1 MSVLPPPPPPGWYPD
16 PNPTPSYR
24 WWSGGSWTAYTWPG
38 GAQAA
43 GGQGG
48 VAQGSYAQGSYAQ
61 GGYAQLPGEGATR
74 PRRRTKWLGR
84 WGGWLIVAGSAAV
97 WLWLFGLSLLF
108 EALDPNAGAGA
119 PAVLSPYLLVTG
131 SGTAAAAIFYTMA
144 YKLRPEDRLSVPRL
158 VAVSLIGGSAATL
171 LVLPIEGLIDIAA
184 GGTFEHPSFA
194 VLASAGLVEELVKM
208 LCAVLLCLRLP
219 VKNARIGLFVGGA
232 VGLGFSF
239 VENLGYLQQ
248 SYVLGHSTGAGI
260 GLFLTTTAGR
270 ELSGPFLHPV
280 FSALLGA
287 AVFGAARG
295 GRFRLTIGVVL
306 AYLGVAA
313 AHGLFDVLQ
322 WAATA
327 RVFGAASGIIVLL
340 LSLVF
345 VLGSGLTWLLVVRRI
360 RRTAAARASAA
371 TPTAVGAG

>member
-16 PNPTPSYR
+16 PTPAPSYR

-43 GGQGG
+43 GAAQGPAGAQTAG
-48 VAQGSYAQGSYAQ
+48 VAQPYAATSAGS
-61 GGYAQLPGEGATR
+61 P
-74 PRRRTKWLGR
+74 RRTKWLGR
-84 WGGWLIVAGSAAV
+84 WGGWLIVAGSALI
-97 WLWLFGLSLLF
+97 WLWLFGLSLLIS
-108 EALDPNAGAGA
+108 AVAPHAHDGA

-158 VAVSLIGGSAATL
+158 VAVALLGGTTATL
-171 LVLPIEGLIDIAA
+171 LVLPVEGFIDIAA
-184 GGTFEHPSFA
+184 GGTALHPSLA
-194 VLASAGLVEELVKM
+194 VLATAGFVEELVKM

-232 VGLGFSF
+232 VGLGFSV
-239 VENLGYLQQ
+239 VENLSYLQQ
-248 SYVLGHSTGAGI
+248 SFVLGHADGAGI

-270 ELSGPFLHPV
+270 EISGPFLHPV

-295 GRFRLTIGVVL
+295 GRFRITFGVVA
-306 AYLGVAA
+306 AYLGVAV
-313 AHGLFDVLQ
+313 AHGLFDALQ
-322 WAATA
+322 WAASA
-327 RVFGAASGIIVLL
+327 RAFGPATGLLTLL

-345 VLGSGLTWLLVVRRI
+345 VLASGLTWLFVVRRV
-360 RRTAAARASAA
+360 RRQRAAAAAAASAL
-371 TPTAVGAG
+371 TTG

>member
-16 PNPTPSYR
+16 PTPTPSYR
-24 WWSGGSWTAYTWPG
+24 WWSGGSWTGYTWPG
-38 GAQAA
+38 AAQAA
-43 GGQGG
+43 AVPFAGGGQE
-48 VAQGSYAQGSYAQ
+48 VAAASSAASGS
-61 GGYAQLPGEGATR
+61 P
-74 PRRRTKWLGR
+74 RRTKWLGR
-84 WGGWLIVAGSAAV
+84 WGGWLIVAASAAV

-108 EALDPNAGAGA
+108 SALSPHAHDGS

-158 VAVSLIGGSAATL
+158 VTVALLGGAAATL
-171 LVLPIEGLIDIAA
+171 LVLPFEGLIDIAA
-184 GGTFEHPSFA
+184 GGSSLHPSLA
-194 VLASAGLVEELVKM
+194 VLATAGLVEELAKM

-232 VGLGFSF
+232 VGLGFS
-239 VENLGYLQQ
+239 VIENLGYLQHAFA
-248 SYVLGHSTGAGI
+248 LGQADGAGL
-260 GLFLTTTAGR
+260 GLFLTTTAAR
-270 ELSGPFLHPV
+270 QLSGPFLHPV

-295 GRFRLTIGVVL
+295 GRFRITFGVVL

-313 AHGLFDVLQ
+313 AHGLFDALQ
-322 WAATA
+322 WLGSVRAL
-327 RVFGAASGIIVLL
+327 GPASGILVVL

-345 VLGSGLTWLLVVRRI
+345 AAASGLTWLYVVRRV
-360 RRTAAARASAA
+360 RSRETAAAAP
-371 TPTAVGAG
+371 TPGWG